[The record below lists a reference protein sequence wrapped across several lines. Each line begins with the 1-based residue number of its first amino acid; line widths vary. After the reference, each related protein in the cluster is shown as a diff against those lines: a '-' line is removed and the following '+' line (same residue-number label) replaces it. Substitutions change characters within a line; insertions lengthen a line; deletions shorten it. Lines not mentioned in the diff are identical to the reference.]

1 MTQRTE
7 SGTTVWRF
15 DLSQQFTAMQ
25 RISEVLS
32 RATEVGQTLQEVLC
46 VLHNNAFMQ
55 HGMIC
60 LYDSQQAI
68 LNIEAL
74 QEADQQLIP
83 GSSQIRY
90 RPGEGLVGT
99 VLSQGNLWCCPA
111 FPTTSVFSIAL
122 DCMITACRLSPC
134 R

>member
-74 QEADQQLIP
+74 QEADQQLISRQFADSLPP
-83 GSSQIRY
+83 G
-90 RPGEGLVGT
+90 
-99 VLSQGNLWCCPA
+99 
-111 FPTTSVFSIAL
+111 
-122 DCMITACRLSPC
+122 
-134 R
+134 